1 MESPAERDLIA
12 RMTRQEPE
20 ALRDFQ
26 AAYTHL
32 LRYII
37 APLLPDPRDQEE
49 CLADAIHRAWERIG
63 QFDRT
68 GGSFSGWLSV
78 LARNTAL
85 NHLRSQNRRPQWES
99 LDGRG
104 QLIDPAPTPEQALLQ
119 KERLQ
124 ACLLYTSRPH
134 SGLLLRPVPLPPCAA
149 AGPGDERQGG
159 RHHSGHLPEGAR
171 RRVP

>member
-26 AAYTHL
+26 AAYTPL

-37 APLLPDPRDQEE
+37 APILPDPRDQEE

-104 QLIDPAPTPEQALLQ
+104 QLIASCVLARD
-119 KERLQ
+119 RHRF
-124 ACLLYTSRPH
+124 CSHSRYLD
-134 SGLLLRPVPLPPCAA
+134 SFLRPPKVFTRYSPP
-149 AGPGDERQGG
+149 EYKHRM
-159 RHHSGHLPEGAR
+159 SAR
-171 RRVP
+171 